1 MRSNRNAMPGSPL
14 TLHLLTD
21 IRTALLWCA
30 FLALPAM
37 AQPNPPFVFSA
48 ENSASYAG
56 TIAQGSLFIVFG
68 ANIGPA
74 KLIQASSLPLP
85 SQIGGT
91 AITVTSGSITIAC
104 PMVYSAMDVAAA
116 VLPSNVPPG
125 SATLTL
131 TYNGRS
137 TPFPA
142 TVDVVPSA
150 VGIYTLGSSG
160 LGFGIFTGIDG
171 SVKTFAGT
179 AKNGET
185 VTAWATG
192 LGPIGGSDNVIPLAF
207 PNFPGVEV
215 FVGTQ
220 AANVIYAGR
229 SGCCVALDQISFEI
243 PTGVTGCY
251 VPVAVHSGGTIS
263 NFVSIAVSS
272 DGGPCS
278 DTVPTVPISIM
289 NQASAGQPVK
299 AAALAAGPVSV
310 LRGLGFDEKL
320 YLAETL
326 SKLLHVNFSQQ
337 DVAKLLRRRESP
349 LPSDPD
355 ADRVVEVEI
364 AELHGPPRPVRD
376 VVAGLVQHQEIHDE
390 QIARV
395 DCRAH
400 AARVLHQ
407 WPVPK
412 EAAHQQCREQQ

>member
-85 SQIGGT
+85 PQIRGT

-142 TVDVVPSA
+142 TGDVVPSA
-150 VGIYTLGSSG
+150 G
-160 LGFGIFTGIDG
+160 GIFTGIDG

-207 PNFPGVEV
+207 PNFPGV
-215 FVGTQ
+215 
-220 AANVIYAGR
+220 
-229 SGCCVALDQISFEI
+229 
-243 PTGVTGCY
+243 
-251 VPVAVHSGGTIS
+251 
-263 NFVSIAVSS
+263 
-272 DGGPCS
+272 
-278 DTVPTVPISIM
+278 
-289 NQASAGQPVK
+289 
-299 AAALAAGPVSV
+299 
-310 LRGLGFDEKL
+310 
-320 YLAETL
+320 
-326 SKLLHVNFSQQ
+326 
-337 DVAKLLRRRESP
+337 
-349 LPSDPD
+349 
-355 ADRVVEVEI
+355 
-364 AELHGPPRPVRD
+364 
-376 VVAGLVQHQEIHDE
+376 
-390 QIARV
+390 
-395 DCRAH
+395 
-400 AARVLHQ
+400 
-407 WPVPK
+407 
-412 EAAHQQCREQQ
+412 